1 VVLPNTVNTW
11 QSMSRPKNLQKTQE
25 LYRVIARLFAS
36 KGYHATSMREIAHEL
51 GMNKSSLYHYFTS
64 KEDILFKLM
73 NDAMDDALATL
84 QEIRI
89 TDISPDEKL
98 KKVLYFYT
106 QYYAGDQE
114 RLILLVNEMNSL
126 NEKSRSLLIKKQRH
140 YVQLIQSILK
150 ELAAHGKMKRVD
162 PVIATFAF
170 FGMVHY
176 TVKWYHKDGP
186 VPPDQ
191 LAQMFVEIFNTGILI

>member
-1 VVLPNTVNTW
+1 MP
-11 QSMSRPKNLQKTQE
+11 RPKNSQKIQKIYE
-25 LYRVIARLFAS
+25 VIARLFAYR
-36 KGYHATSMREIAHEL
+36 GYHSTSMREIAHEL

-84 QEIRI
+84 QDICV
-89 TDISPDEKL
+89 TDVSPEEKL
-98 KKVLYFYT
+98 KKVLCFYT
-106 QYYAGDQE
+106 QYYAGDHE
-114 RLILLVNEMNSL
+114 RLILLVNEMDSL
-126 NEKSRSLLIKKQRH
+126 NDESRSLLIEKQRH

-150 ELAAHGKMKRVD
+150 ELADHGKMKQID
-162 PVIATFAF
+162 PAIATFAF

-186 VPPDQ
+186 VPLDE
-191 LAQMFVEIFNTGILI
+191 LAQIFAEIFNNGILI

>member
-1 VVLPNTVNTW
+1 MP
-11 QSMSRPKNLQKTQE
+11 RPKNSQKIQKIYE
-25 LYRVIARLFAS
+25 VIARLFAYR
-36 KGYHATSMREIAHEL
+36 GYHSTSMREIAHEL

-84 QEIRI
+84 EEICV
-89 TDISPDEKL
+89 TDISPEEKL
-98 KKVLYFYT
+98 NKVLGFYT

-126 NEKSRSLLIKKQRH
+126 SDESRSSLIEKQRH

-150 ELAAHGKMKRVD
+150 KLADHGKMKQID
-162 PVIATFAF
+162 PAIATFAF

-186 VPPDQ
+186 VPLDE
-191 LAQMFVEIFNTGILI
+191 LAQMFVEIFNKGILR

>member
-1 VVLPNTVNTW
+1 
-11 QSMSRPKNLQKTQE
+11 MSRPKNLQKTQE

-36 KGYHATSMREIAHEL
+36 RGYHSTSMREIAHEL
-51 GMNKSSLYHYFTS
+51 GMNKSSLYHYLAS

-84 QEIRI
+84 QDICV
-89 TDISPDEKL
+89 TDVSPEEKL

-126 NEKSRSLLIKKQRH
+126 NPEFRSVVREKQRS

-150 ELAAHGKMKRVD
+150 ELADHGKMRQID
-162 PVIATFAF
+162 PAVATFAF

-176 TVKWYHKDGP
+176 TVKWYRKDGP
-186 VPPDQ
+186 IPLYQ
-191 LAQMFVEIFNTGILI
+191 LAEIFAEIFNKGILK

>member
-1 VVLPNTVNTW
+1 MP
-11 QSMSRPKNLQKTQE
+11 RPKNLQKIQE
-25 LYRVIARLFAS
+25 IYRVIARLFAS
-36 KGYHATSMREIAHEL
+36 RGYHSTSMREIAHEL

-84 QEIRI
+84 QDICV
-89 TDISPDEKL
+89 TDVSPEEKL
-98 KKVLYFYT
+98 KKVLSFYT

-126 NEKSRSLLIKKQRH
+126 NDQSRSLLIQKQRH

-150 ELAAHGKMKRVD
+150 ELADHGKMKQID
-162 PVIATFAF
+162 PAIATFAF

-176 TVKWYHKDGP
+176 TVKWYQKDGP
-186 VPPDQ
+186 IPLYQ
-191 LAQMFVEIFNTGILI
+191 LAQMFVEIFNKGILR

>member
-1 VVLPNTVNTW
+1 
-11 QSMSRPKNLQKTQE
+11 MSRPKNLQKSQE
-25 LYRVIARLFAS
+25 LYRVIARLFACR
-36 KGYHATSMREIAHEL
+36 GYHATSMREIAHEL

-84 QEIRI
+84 QEICV
-89 TDISPDEKL
+89 TDISPEEKL
-98 KKVLYFYT
+98 KKVLGFYT

-114 RLILLVNEMNSL
+114 RIILLVNEMNSL
-126 NEKSRSLLIKKQRH
+126 NDESRSLLTQKQRH

-150 ELAAHGKMKRVD
+150 ELAEHGKMKRID
-162 PVIATFAF
+162 PAIATFAF

-186 VPPDQ
+186 VPLDQ
-191 LAQMFVEIFNTGILI
+191 LAQMFIEIFNTGILR